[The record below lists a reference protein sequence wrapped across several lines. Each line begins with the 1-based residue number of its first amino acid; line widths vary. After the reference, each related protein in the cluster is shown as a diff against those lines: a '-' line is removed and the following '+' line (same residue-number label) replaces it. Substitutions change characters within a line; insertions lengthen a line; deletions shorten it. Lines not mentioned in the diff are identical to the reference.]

1 MLRRFCMSL
10 AELLTPE
17 VHSPWRWLLKSRLL
31 RFLGV
36 QIGNNVAV
44 DRGFEWLHSGKLTLH
59 DHAVIGRNVKIY
71 NFSEVSIGRFS
82 MFASEIL
89 IANGGHDKGNFK
101 PFSGP
106 LTIGNG
112 CWIGAGVRIIGAN
125 LHVGNN
131 AIIGAGSLVISDVP
145 ANAIVAGV
153 PAKVIGYRNLPEKV
167 WHLGD
172 TWFSPHT
179 FESVETQ

>member
-1 MLRRFCMSL
+1 MSL

-17 VHSPWRWLLKSRLL
+17 VHSPLRWLLKSRLL

-36 QIGNNVAV
+36 KIGNNVAV

-89 IANGGHDKGNFK
+89 IANGGHDKDNFK

-106 LTIGNG
+106 LAIGNG
-112 CWIGAGVRIIGAN
+112 CWIGAGVRIIGA
-125 LHVGNN
+125 
-131 AIIGAGSLVISDVP
+131 GSLVISDVP
-145 ANAIVAGV
+145 AGAIVAGV

-179 FESVETQ
+179 FESVENK